1 MININEKESKGYWIY
16 SIFAITI
23 GFGLF
28 AFIIYLIYDLII
40 KLGTNTFDNMA
51 LMQSIITAVLTIF
64 AGGLF
69 SKSLEYNN
77 NKKMELLKI
86 RKEIS
91 LNIINLMGMMIN
103 DVEREKASQLLIVES
118 HKVKIFFDDEILRN
132 INFFIKED
140 KYELVDLITDN
151 IKKFFS

>member
-103 DVEREKASQLLIVES
+103 DVEREKARQLLIVES